1 MPTRQTNISIIRA
14 FVDAFNAA
22 DLPAMASYLAQDLVA
37 DVTQSDGS
45 TKQSNGRET
54 FMGLLEKLDIPTVRP
69 RLTITQ
75 VADVNAEQVMMMVE
89 VRAARKGRELHN
101 FAAYLMTLR
110 DQRIERIW
118 MVEALPAESE
128 EFWSR

>member
-22 DLPAMASYLAQDLVA
+22 DLPAMASYLA
-37 DVTQSDGS
+37 
-45 TKQSNGRET
+45 
-54 FMGLLEKLDIPTVRP
+54 
-69 RLTITQ
+69 Q

-110 DQRIERIW
+110 DKRIERIW